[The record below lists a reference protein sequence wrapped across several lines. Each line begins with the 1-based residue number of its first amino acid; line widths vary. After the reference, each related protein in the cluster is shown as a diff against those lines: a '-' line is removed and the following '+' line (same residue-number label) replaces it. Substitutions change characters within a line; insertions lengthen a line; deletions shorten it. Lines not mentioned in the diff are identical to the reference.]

1 MGGVKYIIKNK
12 YGGKM
17 NKKIIL
23 GLALSLIGSTVY
35 AGGKSTSV
43 PEVEPIVIPEAD
55 VVNTESDAA
64 GTSIW
69 SDRLYNVG
77 LTVGTLGAG
86 INVATPINDSFQ
98 LRLNVNGA
106 KYSRSQTEENVDYD
120 ADLKFANVGLLVDYF
135 PFESVGFHL
144 TGGAYYNGNKIDASG
159 KPNASGD
166 FEINDVTYDVSEL
179 GKLDAKL
186 DFDKFAPY
194 AGIGW
199 GNDSRS
205 EGFGFSFDL
214 GVLVGQTH
222 VGLTPTY
229 GSAATAAI
237 RQNIDDDI
245 AAEQKKLDDDL
256 DKLKVYPVIMFG
268 VTYTF

>member
-1 MGGVKYIIKNK
+1 MHKKVISGV
-12 YGGKM
+12 M
-17 NKKIIL
+17 L
-23 GLALSLIGSTVY
+23 GVLSSSMLF
-35 AGGKSTSV
+35 AGGKGVSV
-43 PEVEPIVIPEAD
+43 AAVEPIVIPEIETM
-55 VVNTESDAA
+55 NTESDAT

-69 SDRLYNVG
+69 SNRLYNVG
-77 LTVGTLGAG
+77 LTAGTLGAG

-106 KYSRSQTEENVDYD
+106 KYSHTQKEEDVDYD

-159 KPNASGD
+159 KPNASGNI
-166 FEINDVTYDVSEL
+166 EINDIEYDVTEL

-205 EGFGFSFDL
+205 EGFGFSLDL

-229 GSAATAAI
+229 GSAATAAV
-237 RQNIDDDI
+237 RQSIDADI
-245 AAEQKKLDDDL
+245 VAEQKKLDDDL